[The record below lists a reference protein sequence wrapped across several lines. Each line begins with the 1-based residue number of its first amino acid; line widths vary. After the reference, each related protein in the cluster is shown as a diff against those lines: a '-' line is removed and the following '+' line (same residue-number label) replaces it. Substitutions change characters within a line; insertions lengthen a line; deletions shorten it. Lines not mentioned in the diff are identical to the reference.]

1 MRSGVNDLLTG
12 TAVVAVLAAGLS
24 LVDSGTL
31 DIGAVAV
38 AVALTMGVFPSVKAV
53 EEVWGDLD
61 IALESARRVFEIIDL
76 PISVSDGAD
85 AETQPH
91 AASLSFHEV
100 SFRYSASST
109 FALRDV
115 TLQIPTGSV
124 VAVVGPSGS
133 GKSTLVNLALRFWD
147 PDAGSITMSD
157 IDVRDLP
164 LTTVRSEVSVVSQ
177 RTHLFNVSV
186 RENVLLGRPDASW
199 EEVEEACQR
208 SAIHDFI
215 VDLPDGYD
223 TEIGEMGIR
232 LSGGERQRIA
242 IARAL
247 LADAPIL
254 ILDEATSELDLATE
268 AEIQATLADL
278 MVGRTTL
285 VIAHRLSAVVD
296 ADRIA
301 VLDHGELVES
311 GTHTQLL
318 ASNGVYARLFA
329 REGDAVDPLAGGPS
343 TTS

>member
-76 PISVSDGAD
+76 PISISDGAD
-85 AETQPH
+85 VETQPH

-199 EEVEEACQR
+199 EEVEEACRR

-223 TEIGEMGIR
+223 TEIGEMGVR

-296 ADRIA
+296 ADHIA

-329 REGDAVDPLAGGPS
+329 REGDAVDP
-343 TTS
+343 